1 MICLDVIAIAVCSVL
16 FGWAMWKLLDIL
28 SYHDK
33 CEWEN
38 ECIHT
43 EEDCEDCMYGCGGI
57 KK

>member
-16 FGWAMWKLLDIL
+16 FGWAMWKLMDIL
-28 SYHDK
+28 AYHDK

-43 EEDCEDCMYGCGGI
+43 EEDCMYGCGGI